1 MALERRASLKQVV
14 PSAHTMSD
22 TGDLDAIG
30 LQGLFAEC
38 LPFRTSEHVN
48 SVLEKLG
55 DEEIFQPSDMLEVS
69 EEALDTKLDSYV
81 KWPAGVRCNYME
93 VADIMCLVKSVKEV
107 ASRSSKMQLASRSS
121 KMSKHE
127 HPSYSPRRFRNP
139 QTPPPK
145 PELWAAVEKCDEV
158 LVSALLEQ
166 PNANIEEKFN
176 GWSPLMKAAEEG
188 HEGILTLLLEKQA
201 DINTKNH
208 KGRTAPSF
216 AAAPSMSRPTPLP
229 TLMLLLEHG
238 ADIRARDVNGLTAR
252 AHAER
257 EGRSRALE
265 VLNEW
270 EQKPKNK
277 RIRMMKVEMHS

>member
-1 MALERRASLKQVV
+1 
-14 PSAHTMSD
+14 MSGTD
-22 TGDLDAIG
+22 ALDAIG
-30 LQGLFAEC
+30 LKGLFARWI
-38 LPFRTSEHVN
+38 PFRTSEHVN

-69 EEALDTKLDSYV
+69 EEALDTKLDS
-81 KWPAGVRCNYME
+81 
-93 VADIMCLVKSVKEV
+93 
-107 ASRSSKMQLASRSS
+107 

-127 HPSYSPRRFRNP
+127 HPSYSPRRRDFRNP
-139 QTPPPK
+139 QTPK

-201 DINTKNH
+201 DINMKNH
-208 KGRTAPSF
+208 KGRTALSF
-216 AAAPSMSRPTPLP
+216 AAAPSMRRPTPLP